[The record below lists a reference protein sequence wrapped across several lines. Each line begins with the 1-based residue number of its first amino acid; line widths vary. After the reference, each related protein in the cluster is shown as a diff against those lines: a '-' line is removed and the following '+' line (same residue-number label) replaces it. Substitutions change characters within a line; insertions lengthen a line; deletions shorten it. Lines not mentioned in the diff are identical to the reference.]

1 MKDEKRPAPEDIEYI
16 ADEAKPDGARAET
29 PKPAPKGTAKTAP
42 DSKPQE
48 PHDVVEGHHDENIT
62 EAAKHLRDKI
72 KKKDAEIKGLR
83 KELDEFKDQYLRKL
97 ADMENLRKRLEKE
110 KNDYL
115 QFALGDVLLE
125 FLEIQDN
132 FERAL
137 QLPADDGDGKTFRD
151 GIELIYRMAANLLSR
166 KGVQPIEIKDGV
178 FDPTLHHAVAT
189 EESDTVTEPKVAEVL
204 KKGYTLHNRL
214 LRPTLVKVLVPKK
227 AA

>member
-16 ADEAKPDGARAET
+16 AGDGKPDGAHAET
-29 PKPAPKGTAKTAP
+29 SKPAPKGTLKPSSESQSQERHETA
-42 DSKPQE
+42 E
-48 PHDVVEGHHDENIT
+48 THHDENIL
-62 EAAKHLRDKI
+62 EAAKHLREKI

-115 QFALGDVLLE
+115 QFALGDILLE

-137 QLPADDGDGKTFRD
+137 QLPAEDGGGKTFRD
-151 GIELIYRMAANLLSR
+151 GVELICRMGANLLSR

-189 EESDTVTEPKVAEVL
+189 EESDSVTEPRVAEVL

-227 AA
+227 AS